1 MLYECPDFIILDK
14 PHGIPTVP
22 LKGQD
27 PRGTLLFEAGTLFP
41 EILAVR
47 GRNPWEGG
55 AAHRLDTATSGLVV
69 FARTQSFYD
78 HLQAIQSDG
87 LFIKKYRALTRP
99 DDRLRGT
106 DKDDDLMNGRPV
118 TVSSYFRSYGPGA
131 KEVRPT
137 TDAKRADT
145 TVLYTTEICLEG
157 SSDAGDAFICTI
169 ARGFR
174 HQIRAHLAW
183 TGHPICGD
191 VLYGPQTHNPGEQTL
206 QLDCFEVSFP
216 LPDRKSFVF
225 SR

>member
-14 PHGIPTVP
+14 PHNVPTVP

-41 EILAVR
+41 EILSVR

-55 AAHRLDTATSGLVV
+55 ALHRLDTATSGLVV

-78 HLQAIQSDG
+78 YLQGIQSDG
-87 LFIKKYRALTRP
+87 LFLKKYRALTRP

-106 DKDDDLMNGRPV
+106 DKDDDLMKGRPV
-118 TVSSYFRSYGPGA
+118 TLKSYFRSYGPGA
-131 KEVRPT
+131 KEVRPV

-145 TVLYTTEICLEG
+145 PVLYATEVCLEK
-157 SSDAGDAFICTI
+157 SSGDVDTFLCTI

-183 TGHPICGD
+183 AGHPICGD
-191 VLYGPQTHNPGEQTL
+191 ALYGPEGNPENQTL

-216 LPDRKSFVF
+216 LPGGNSFSF